1 MGVDERLRSRMR
13 NEIAV
18 LFLSAM
24 VALAPCAS
32 FAQSQPG
39 TVGNAV
45 IWTDPGDIRSRD
57 LYWGVGGEK
66 HVPRSPVTFEQ
77 EDPHG
82 TYPKFDVRDANGTKW
97 RAKLGVEA
105 QPEVVA
111 SRLLWAVGYFVNE
124 DYLVPQVHVDNLPSN
139 LRRKELLRSKGDV
152 SNVRLQRRPH
162 EKRIGN
168 WNWDRNPFVG
178 TREFN
183 GLRVMMALL
192 RNWDLYDLNNAMLE
206 DESQPGKTLYE
217 VSDVGTGLGGTGMK
231 LRDKNCKNNLKLYQ
245 RGKLLAGVT
254 PDYVDL
260 TSPQHPSIWY
270 FFDLPFYRV
279 EYRAHHVSRRIPRA
293 DAKWIGSLLAQLSPD
308 QIRDAFRAGGYSP
321 EEAKAFTEV
330 VISRIRELT
339 AL

>member
-1 MGVDERLRSRMR
+1 LRSRLR
-13 NEIAV
+13 CEITALVTATIV
-18 LFLSAM
+18 L
-24 VALAPCAS
+24 LAPVS
-32 FAQSQPG
+32 GPAQTQAG
-39 TVGNAV
+39 AADKAV
-45 IWTDPGDIRSRD
+45 IWTDPGDISARN
-57 LYWGVGGEK
+57 LYWGIAGEK
-66 HVPRSPVTFEQ
+66 HAPQLPLVFEA

-124 DYLVPQVHVDNLPSN
+124 NYLVPKIHIDNLPSN
-139 LRRKELLRSKGDV
+139 LRRKQLLRSKGDV

-168 WNWDRNPFVG
+168 WNWDQNPFVG

-192 RNWDLYDLNNAMLE
+192 RNWDLYDLNNAMLQ
-206 DESQPGKTLYE
+206 DESQPGTTIYE
-217 VSDVGTGLGGTGMK
+217 VSDVGTGLGGVGMK

-245 RGKLLAGVT
+245 RGKLLARVT

-260 TSPQHPSIWY
+260 TSPAHPSIWY
-270 FFDLPFYRV
+270 FFDLPFYLV
-279 EYRAHHVSRRIPRA
+279 EFRAHHVSRRVPRA

-308 QIRDAFRAGGYSP
+308 QISDAFRAGGYSP
-321 EEAKAFTEV
+321 EETKAFTEV
-330 VISRIRELT
+330 MIARIRELT